1 MSAPQKNAQNAQNVI
16 EAGCERWVIITGAS
30 SGIGKALA
38 FEFAAQGYGIFLTA
52 RNQPSLEQ
60 VAADCRKV
68 SAVATETFVAD
79 LSDPDAVD
87 LLAAVLAA
95 SQVGFEVLVNNAGFG
110 VQGDFVETD
119 IGKGLDM
126 LNVQL
131 AAMLKLT
138 KAVLPKM
145 LSRRAGGIL
154 NVASVY
160 SFVPVPHQAVY
171 SACKAFML
179 SFSAAL
185 AEELEGTGVTVTAIC
200 PGVTQT
206 EFRVRAGIAEKNR
219 NAGLTAQAV
228 AQIAVR
234 GTFKGMRLIV
244 PGFFNRLFVC
254 VARHLPITI
263 SARFVRLI
271 NSARGVHSA
280 PTN

>member
-1 MSAPQKNAQNAQNVI
+1 MSAPEQNAPNEI
-16 EAGCERWVIITGAS
+16 EAGRKRWVIITGAS

-38 FEFAAQGYGIFLTA
+38 FAFAAQGYSLFLTG
-52 RNQPSLEQ
+52 RNQQSLEQ
-60 VAADCRKV
+60 VAAHCRKR

-79 LSDPDAVD
+79 LSDPEAVD
-87 LLAAVLAA
+87 ALAGVLSA
-95 SQVGFEVLVNNAGFG
+95 SQVGFEILVNNAGFG

-119 IGKGLDM
+119 IARELDM

-131 AAMLKLT
+131 AAMLNLT

-145 LSRRAGGIL
+145 LSHRTGGIL

-160 SFVPVPHQAVY
+160 SFVPVPFQAVY
-171 SACKAFML
+171 RACKAFML

-185 AEELEGTGVTVTAIC
+185 GEELKGTGVTVTVIC

-206 EFRVRAGIAEKNR
+206 EFRARAGIVEKHR

-234 GTFKGMRLIV
+234 ETLRGRRLVV
-244 PGFFNRLFVC
+244 PGFLNRLFVC
-254 VARHLPITI
+254 LARHLPVT
-263 SARFVRLI
+263 SGTRFVRLI
-271 NSARGVHSA
+271 NYVRGV
-280 PTN
+280 